1 MEKGR
6 FAVGP
11 KANGHSLD
19 GRGLSRGIAAALA
32 LAAAGILASLAMSAI
47 ALVNSRGGTAPSRA
61 EPSTSSAATASTAR
75 VLPVKIMGSWKPGP
89 DGKKHDAWT
98 QTEFAVKVGKPLTLR
113 IDNADGTPHSIT
125 SSEAGVSIIALPGV
139 HDYQLLVTK
148 RGRFFWRC
156 FITCDTEAGGWAMTH
171 PGYMSGYITAT

>member
-1 MEKGR
+1 M
-6 FAVGP
+6 GP

-19 GRGLSRGIAAALA
+19 GRGLSHGIAAALA

-47 ALVNSRGGTAPSRA
+47 ALVNSRSGTAPSQSRA
-61 EPSTSSAATASTAR
+61 EVSTSSAVTTSTAR

-125 SSEAGVSIIALPGV
+125 SSDAGVSIIALPGV
-139 HDYQLLVTK
+139 HDYQLLVKK

-156 FITCDTEAGGWAMTH
+156 YITCDTEAGGWAMTH